1 MQTLPKHLYEIK
13 EEIEESI
20 MKHEVEFSDVVKED
34 NGYLHMYEKQTPDTL
49 DRSTIQTPDTPG
61 CT

>member
-1 MQTLPKHLYEIK
+1 MQTLPKHFYETK
-13 EEIEESI
+13 EEMEESI
-20 MKHEVEFSDVVKED
+20 MNHEVEFSDVVKED
-34 NGYLHMYEKQTPDTL
+34 NGYLQICEKQTLDTL